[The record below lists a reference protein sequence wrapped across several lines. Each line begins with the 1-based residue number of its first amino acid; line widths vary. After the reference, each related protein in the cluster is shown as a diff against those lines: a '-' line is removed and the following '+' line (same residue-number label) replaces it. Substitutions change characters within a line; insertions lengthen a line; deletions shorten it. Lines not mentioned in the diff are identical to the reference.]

1 MLEHLFGSKT
11 RLKLL
16 KTFFGEVERSFYVRE
31 LTRILDVQINAVR
44 RELKLLIQADI
55 VREVEAPS
63 NLKKSKA
70 GATLRKYYIINP
82 QSILYPELQALLI
95 KGQAMGERKFIEELK
110 SKGGN
115 ISLLLLTGK
124 FTNDN
129 NAPSD
134 MLIVGS
140 LKERNIEK
148 IIAGYEKEY
157 NTEVRYTTMTEQEFF
172 DRQHVMD
179 KFLFSMFDGEYM
191 LMVDNMPKQ
200 DDK

>member
-63 NLKKSKA
+63 DLKKSKA

-129 NAPSD
+129 DAPSD
-134 MLIVGS
+134 MLIVGA

-148 IIAGYEKEY
+148 VIAGYEKEY

-191 LMVDNMPKQ
+191 LIVDNMPKQ